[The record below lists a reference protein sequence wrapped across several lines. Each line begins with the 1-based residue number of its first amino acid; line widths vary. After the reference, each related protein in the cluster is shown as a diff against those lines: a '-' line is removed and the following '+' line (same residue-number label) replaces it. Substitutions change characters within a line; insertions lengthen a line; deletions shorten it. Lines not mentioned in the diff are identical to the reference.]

1 MQLSYVD
8 ESEFPLI
15 PFKLSNETI
24 LLFPIVFN
32 ATAEIGTCSRLK
44 KYLRKWISLDSATR
58 DKSIQFLKD
67 PKSVSDE
74 DVVDKI
80 PVEVFAVAN
89 VLKIIYYHRFQFLVN
104 SGCAKILN
112 CKECTFITK
121 K

>member
-15 PFKLSNETI
+15 PLSNETI
-24 LLFPIVFN
+24 LLLPIVFN

-104 SGCAKILN
+104 SGCAIILN